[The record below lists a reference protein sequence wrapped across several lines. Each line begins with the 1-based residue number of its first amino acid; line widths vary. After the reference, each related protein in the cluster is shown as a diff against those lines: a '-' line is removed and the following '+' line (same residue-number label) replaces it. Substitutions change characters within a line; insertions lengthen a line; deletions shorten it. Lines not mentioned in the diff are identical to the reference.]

1 MQDKQFILL
10 KARQVGKSYSSSI
23 DTLKVWYDIYNRE
36 NRKLDRIKSIKSIFN
51 I

>member
-10 KARQVGKSYSSSI
+10 KSRQTGKSYSNS
-23 DTLKVWYDIYNRE
+23 TMKTWYDLYNKE

>member
-1 MQDKQFILL
+1 MQDKQYLLL
-10 KARQVGKSYSSSI
+10 KSRQVGKSYVSSI
-23 DTLKVWYDIYNRE
+23 DTLKHWYDLYNKE

>member
-10 KARQVGKSYSSSI
+10 KARQVGKSYINSI
-23 DTLKVWYDIYNRE
+23 DTLKIWHDLYNRE
-36 NRKLDRIKSIKSIFN
+36 SRKLHRIKTIKSIFN

>member
-10 KARQVGKSYSSSI
+10 KARQTGKSYTNSI
-23 DTLKVWYDIYNRE
+23 GAMKVWYDLYNKE
-36 NRKLDRIKSIKSIFN
+36 NRKLHRIKTIKYIFN